1 MIYFFIKD
9 NTCDRWHDLELSAWL
24 EHKDVL
30 YTDTN
35 EHASSFDRIEHLK
48 IHVSRGGN
56 FESVTFKADFG
67 KNGCIG
73 SSARSPEQLIQ
84 NETDNASW
92 SGPGSTQV
100 NKKEYLELREHLMEI
115 YKRKMCT
122 DFDSRES
129 TTGADLT
136 SKIYS

>member
-9 NTCDRWHDLELSAWL
+9 NSCDRWDDLELSAWL
-24 EHKDVL
+24 EHENVL

-67 KNGCIG
+67 KNGCTG
-73 SSARSPEQLIQ
+73 SLARSPKELIKNQ
-84 NETDNASW
+84 TDNASW

-100 NKKEYLELREHLMEI
+100 NKKEYLELREHLMDI
-115 YKRKMCT
+115 YKKKMCL
-122 DFDSRES
+122 DFDTIKSNSE
-129 TTGADLT
+129 ADLT
-136 SKIYS
+136 SKV